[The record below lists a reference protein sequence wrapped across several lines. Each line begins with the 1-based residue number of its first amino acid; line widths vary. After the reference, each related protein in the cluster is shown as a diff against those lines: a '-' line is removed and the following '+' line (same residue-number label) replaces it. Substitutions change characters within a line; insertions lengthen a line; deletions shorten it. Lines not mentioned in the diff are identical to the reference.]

1 MITRRPLI
9 LITYT
14 ILGGSY
20 CNYSIKAHEL
30 SFYIVQLGSPV
41 MPVNRFRVRAAF
53 FLKLNNRQKGGPYSE
68 GMLGSYL
75 NS

>member
-9 LITYT
+9 LNY
-14 ILGGSY
+14 LYYFGGSY

-68 GMLGSYL
+68 GDAGFVS
-75 NS
+75 